1 MVKVNGEP
9 KKIQGILLDQYLT
22 DEGYQTDRIAVE
34 CNGKIV
40 PKAEYGSKVLQD
52 KDVLEIVSFVG
63 GG

>member
-34 CNGKIV
+34 CNGIIV